1 MANLYKLFIISGLIL
16 ILIGFFLFLSNK
28 FNIPIIRLPGDIL
41 IKKEN
46 FHFYFPLTSCF
57 LISIFLFV
65 VFYLFRSK

>member
-1 MANLYKLFIISGLIL
+1 MANLYKLFILSGLIL

-28 FNIPIIRLPGDIL
+28 FNIPIGRLPGDIL

-46 FHFYFPLTSCF
+46 FYFYFPLTSCV